1 MSASAIS
8 IKEKVGYGL
17 GDTACNIVFQ
27 IVINFLLIF
36 YTDVFGIGAA
46 AAGTLLLVVRLFDGI
61 TDPIMGGIA
70 DRTDT
75 KHGKYRPYLL
85 WMALPYAV
93 LGVLA
98 FNTPDAGVTLKL
110 VYAYVTYTLL
120 MTIYTAIN
128 IPYSA
133 LGGVMSKDSS
143 ERASI
148 QSYRFALA
156 MLGGALTVYL
166 LPKLVSYFGNGDES
180 VGYPL
185 AMMVFGIAAIICFA
199 LSFLY
204 TKERVVESNTDSQPM
219 KLTSIFKD
227 GADLRKNS
235 QWVIIAAITFFLLT
249 AVAMRGS
256 VTGYYIEYFFDE
268 KERFGQFLSLGMLSG
283 VAGALSANFLRKLFC
298 KVAIFKWAII
308 ATIFLHLGFLPLSKD
323 DYSIALFL
331 SMAAN
336 FAHMLVTAILF
347 SMVPDTVEYGKSALK
362 TVGNRMA
369 MSFAGHLL
377 ALKFGI
383 ALGGAAAGWSLA
395 YVGYVA
401 NAQQTESTL
410 NGIVWIYSGGPIFF
424 GIIIVLLLRSY
435 FLTNSEMTKYSTDI

>member
-70 DRTDT
+70 DRTNT
-75 KHGKYRPYLL
+75 KYGKYRPYLL

-98 FNTPDAGVTLKL
+98 FNTPDAGMTLKL
-110 VYAYVTYTLL
+110 VYAYITYTLL

-166 LPKLVSYFGNGDES
+166 LPKLVNYFGNGDES

-199 LSFLY
+199 LSFVY
-204 TKERVVESNTDSQPM
+204 TKERVV
-219 KLTSIFKD
+219 
-227 GADLRKNS
+227 
-235 QWVIIAAITFFLLT
+235 
-249 AVAMRGS
+249 
-256 VTGYYIEYFFDE
+256 
-268 KERFGQFLSLGMLSG
+268 
-283 VAGALSANFLRKLFC
+283 
-298 KVAIFKWAII
+298 
-308 ATIFLHLGFLPLSKD
+308 
-323 DYSIALFL
+323 
-331 SMAAN
+331 
-336 FAHMLVTAILF
+336 
-347 SMVPDTVEYGKSALK
+347 
-362 TVGNRMA
+362 
-369 MSFAGHLL
+369 
-377 ALKFGI
+377 
-383 ALGGAAAGWSLA
+383 
-395 YVGYVA
+395 
-401 NAQQTESTL
+401 
-410 NGIVWIYSGGPIFF
+410 
-424 GIIIVLLLRSY
+424 
-435 FLTNSEMTKYSTDI
+435 

>member
-1 MSASAIS
+1 MGTSAIS
-8 IKEKVGYGL
+8 IKEKIGYGM

-70 DRTDT
+70 DRTST
-75 KHGKYRPYLL
+75 KYGKYRPYLL

-98 FNTPDAGVTLKL
+98 FNTPDASVTLKL

-120 MTIYTAIN
+120 MTVYTAIN

-166 LPKLVSYFGNGDES
+166 LPKLVKYFGNGDES

-199 LSFLY
+199 LSFVC
-204 TKERVVESNTDSQPM
+204 TKERVVESNTESQPM

-235 QWVIIAAITFFLLT
+235 QWVIIATITFFLLT

-308 ATIFLHLGFLPLSKD
+308 VTIFLHLGFLPLSKEN
-323 DYSIALFL
+323 YSTALFL

-435 FLTNSEMTKYSTDI
+435 FLTNTEMTKYSTDK

>member
-1 MSASAIS
+1 MAMNAIS
-8 IKEKVGYGL
+8 VKEKIGYGL

-36 YTDVFGIGAA
+36 YTDVFGISAA
-46 AAGTLLLVVRLFDGI
+46 AAGTLLLVVRLFDGF

-70 DRTDT
+70 DRTT
-75 KHGKYRPYLL
+75 SKFGKYRPYLL
-85 WMALPYAV
+85 WMAIPYAI

-98 FNTPDAGVTLKL
+98 FNTPDTDTATKL
-110 VYAYVTYTLL
+110 VYAYITYTLL
-120 MTIYTAIN
+120 MTVYTAIN

-133 LGGVMSKDSS
+133 LGGVMTSDSS
-143 ERASI
+143 ERTSI
-148 QSYRFALA
+148 QSYRFSLA

-166 LPKLVSYFGNGDES
+166 LPKLVNYFGNGSEAS
-180 VGYPL
+180 GYPI
-185 AMMVFGIAAIICFA
+185 AMGVFGAAAVICF
-199 LSFLY
+199 LISFAT
-204 TKERVVESNTDSQPM
+204 TKERVVSENSQSQSM
-219 KLTSIFKD
+219 GLLSIFRD

-256 VTGYYIEYFFDE
+256 VTGFYIEYFFNE
-268 KERFGQFLSLGMLSG
+268 KDRFGQFLSLGMLSG
-283 VAGALSANFLRKLFC
+283 VAGALSANFLRKLYC
-298 KVAIFKWAII
+298 KVSIFKWASIVTVI
-308 ATIFLHLGFLPLSKD
+308 LHFGFLPLSRE
-323 DYSIALFL
+323 DYSIALIL

-347 SMVPDTVEYGKSALK
+347 SMVPDTVEYGKVALK

-401 NAQQTESTL
+401 NAEQSEATL
-410 NGIVWIYSGGPIFF
+410 NGIVWIYAGGPIVF
-424 GIIIVLLLRSY
+424 GFIIIALLKSY
-435 FLTNSEMTKYSTDI
+435 ILTNAEMQKYS